1 VRAEQRSSGW
11 KLAAALAVL
20 TTAAACAHS
29 RPGSLDPSVR
39 GAGAIGRQIE
49 GGRSTPAPRLDHL
62 IPARDSQGSLPS
74 RFEWTAVPG
83 ADQYS
88 VGIWNEVDVLVWRA
102 DHIPTNSF
110 ERPESLRLEPGTY
123 FWSISA
129 VRGDDEIASSG
140 LAAFVVR
147 SPNP

>member
-1 VRAEQRSSGW
+1 VT
-11 KLAAALAVL
+11 ALAVVSL
-20 TTAAACAHS
+20 GVACTHNP
-29 RPGSLDPSVR
+29 PGVDPSVR
-39 GAGAIGRQIE
+39 GAGAIQRQIA
-49 GGRSTPAPRLDHL
+49 GGAATAPRLDHV

-83 ADQYS
+83 ADSYS
-88 VGIWNEVDVLVWRA
+88 VGIWNEVDVMVWRA

-110 ERPESLRLEPGTY
+110 ERPDSLRLDPGTY

-129 VRGDDEIASSG
+129 LRNGDEIASSG

-147 SPNP
+147 SSTP

>member
-1 VRAEQRSSGW
+1 M
-11 KLAAALAVL
+11 
-20 TTAAACAHS
+20 
-29 RPGSLDPSVR
+29 R
-39 GAGAIGRQIE
+39 GAGAIERQIA
-49 GGRSTPAPRLDHL
+49 GSRASAPRLDHV

-83 ADQYS
+83 ADSYS
-88 VGIWNEVDVLVWRA
+88 VGIWNEVDVMVWRA

-110 ERPESLRLEPGTY
+110 ERPDSLRLDPGTY

-129 VRGDDEIASSG
+129 LRNGEEIAASG

-147 SPNP
+147 SSAP

>member
-1 VRAEQRSSGW
+1 LG
-11 KLAAALAVL
+11 
-20 TTAAACAHS
+20 AACHHS
-29 RPGSLDPSVR
+29 AAQVDPAVR
-39 GAGAIGRQIE
+39 GAGAIQRQIA
-49 GGRSTPAPRLDHL
+49 GGAPTAPRLDHV

-83 ADQYS
+83 ADSYS
-88 VGIWNEVDVLVWRA
+88 VGIWNEVDVMVWRA

-110 ERPESLRLEPGTY
+110 ERPESMRLDPGTY

-129 VRGDDEIASSG
+129 LRNGDEIASSG

-147 SPNP
+147 PSTP